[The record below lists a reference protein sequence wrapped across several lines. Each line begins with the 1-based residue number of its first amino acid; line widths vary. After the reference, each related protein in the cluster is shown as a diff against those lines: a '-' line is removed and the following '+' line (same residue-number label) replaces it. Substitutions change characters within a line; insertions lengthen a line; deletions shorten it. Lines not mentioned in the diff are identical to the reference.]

1 MLYTTGAC
9 VLFQVSRTQALS
21 RIVCGLGDD
30 CQDLTM
36 RVLITGGAGFIGSHI
51 VDACLAAGHEP
62 FVVDDLSSGSPRN
75 IPEHVRL
82 FQVDICDQ
90 DNLRHAFNEARPDV
104 VVHQAAQMSVSRSVR
119 EPAFDASVNVVG
131 LLNVFDQA
139 LRMECRRIV
148 FASSGGVLY
157 GDVFNPA
164 PEDTPAN
171 PISPYG
177 ISKLAGEKYL
187 QFYVREFGLTG
198 VALRYANVYG
208 PRQNPHGEAGVVAIF
223 CQRML
228 AGEAVHINGD
238 GKYDRDYV
246 FGPDVARA
254 NQLALTAE
262 IPGGYA
268 ALNIGTGIAT
278 DVNVLESQVRAAI
291 GALPGG
297 ANPPPPQHGPARAGD
312 LRSSI
317 VDASRANAVLGWT
330 PSVTLAEGLQR
341 TARWFA
347 QQG

>member
-1 MLYTTGAC
+1 
-9 VLFQVSRTQALS
+9 
-21 RIVCGLGDD
+21 
-30 CQDLTM
+30 M

-62 FVVDDLSSGSPRN
+62 FVVDDLSSGSPKN
-75 IPEHVRL
+75 LPAHVPL

-90 DNLRHAFNEARPDV
+90 ARLQHTFSETQPDI

-119 EPAFDASVNVVG
+119 EPAFDASVNVLG

-139 LRMECRRIV
+139 VRVNSRRIV

-157 GDVFNPA
+157 GDVFEPA
-164 PEDTPAN
+164 PEETPAN

-177 ISKLAGEKYL
+177 ISKWAGERYL
-187 QFYVREFGLTG
+187 EFYVREFGLTG

-208 PRQNPHGEAGVVAIF
+208 PRQNPKGEAGVVAIF
-223 CQRML
+223 CQKML
-228 AGEAVHINGD
+228 ASEPARINGD
-238 GKYDRDYV
+238 GKYHRDYV

-254 NQLALTAE
+254 NQLALTAD
-262 IPGGYA
+262 IPGGFI

-278 DVNVLESQVRAAI
+278 DVNTLEGDLRGAI
-291 GALPGG
+291 KANAVGAKPRM
-297 ANPPPPQHGPARAGD
+297 PVYGPARAGD

-317 VDASRANAVLGWT
+317 VDASRARKVLGWSPT
-330 PSVTLAEGLQR
+330 VTLQEGLQR
-341 TARWFA
+341 TAQWFA